1 MLLRTCRFT
10 CTDEIFG
17 NYTVWQLH
25 SDVNRDQL
33 LSACTLLRDAEDPSL
48 PMRLARAASLALR

>member
-17 NYTVWQLH
+17 KYNA
-25 SDVNRDQL
+25 
-33 LSACTLLRDAEDPSL
+33 SAAEQRHVFLNAIAQGGQSNWSPYDGC
-48 PMRLARAASLALR
+48 